1 MLHSINQ
8 RLMVYIG
15 IIVLIV
21 CAALGGVSYYNSS
34 QLLQTSI
41 EQTLPG
47 KAEDGAKLIARGVKA
62 QLAVLNS
69 IAVRGEIKGM
79 DWAAQFPVLQ
89 AENERLGYKLIGVA
103 APDGIMKTIDG
114 NMVDISNR
122 DYFLKAISGESSMND
137 PIISKVDSSLLIP
150 ISCPIENNG
159 TITGVLVGCLDI
171 SVLSTITNDIS
182 FGSSGYAYML
192 DGKGTKIAHP
202 DYTLVTAQDNTI
214 EKAKTDPNLKSLA
227 ELETLMINGE
237 NHFGQ
242 YSYNGITY
250 EMAFA
255 PIKDTGWSAAIVCDK
270 SEVMAGLGGLK
281 NASFIASIIALLLG
295 LGLAFFTGRQI
306 SQPIVRAAEH
316 ARVMATGDFSVEVSP
331 EFLKSKDE
339 IGDLS
344 RAFNEINV
352 KIREI
357 IRGIAAQSNDVASA
371 SEELAA
377 SSENIGANMEE
388 VSASTEE
395 IAAGMQEVSAA
406 AEEISAS
413 GQEIGA
419 ALEQVEEQ
427 TKLGYQQSS
436 EIETRAL
443 KVQHQAQESRIQAE
457 GVYSGIKDAVIKA
470 IQEAKVVAEISSLA
484 ESIAGIADQ
493 TNLLALNAAIEA
505 ARAGE
510 HGRGFAVVAEEVRK
524 LAEDSSQSVLN
535 IQSLTKQVQVSIGN
549 LTDHA
554 NELLAF
560 INDEVIPDYD
570 QMVNTG
576 AQYKEDSD
584 IIADLVQ
591 NVSDSVKDV
600 TSSAQEI
607 NKAISNTAATIQQ
620 TAASSQE
627 IAKGSEQA
635 AGGAMDVNTAAKKM
649 AENAEQL
656 NELIQQFKIQ

>member
-21 CAALGGVSYYNSS
+21 CSALGGVSYYNSS

-41 EQTLPG
+41 EETLPG
-47 KAEDGAKLIARGVKA
+47 KAEDAAKLIARGVKA
-62 QLAVLNS
+62 QLAVLDS
-69 IAVRGEIKGM
+69 IAVRTEITGM
-79 DWAAQFPVLQ
+79 DWDAQFPVLQ

-103 APDGIMKTIDG
+103 ALDGVLKTIDG
-114 NMVDISNR
+114 NVVDISDR
-122 DYFLKAISGESSMND
+122 DYFRKAISGESSMND
-137 PIISKVDSSLLIP
+137 PIISKIDSSLLIP
-150 ISCPIENNG
+150 ISCPIEDNG

-171 SVLSTITNDIS
+171 SVLSTITNDIA
-182 FGSSGYAYML
+182 FGSTGYAYLL
-192 DGKGTKIAHP
+192 DSKGTKLAHP
-202 DYTLVTAQDNTI
+202 DYALVLGQDNTI
-214 EKAKTDPNLKSLA
+214 EKAQTDPKLEPLA
-227 ELETLMINGE
+227 ELETLMIQGE

-242 YSYNGITY
+242 YTSNGITY

-255 PIKDTGWSAAIVCDK
+255 PIEGTGWSAAIICDR

-281 NASFIASIIALLLG
+281 TTSFIASIMALLLG
-295 LGLAFFTGRQI
+295 LGLAFFMGRQI
-306 SQPIVRAAEH
+306 SKPIVMAAEH
-316 ARVMATGDFSVEVSP
+316 ARVMATGDFSVDVPP
-331 EFLKSKDE
+331 EFMKSKDE

-371 SEELAA
+371 SEELSA
-377 SSENIGANMEE
+377 SSQNIGASMEE

-427 TKLGYQQSS
+427 AKLGYQQSS
-436 EIETRAL
+436 EIEARAVI
-443 KVQHQAQESRIQAE
+443 VQHQAQESRIQAE

-470 IQEAKVVAEISSLA
+470 IQEAKVVDEISSLA

-510 HGRGFAVVAEEVRK
+510 QGRGFAVVAEEVRK
-524 LAEDSSQSVLN
+524 LAEDSSQAVLN

-549 LTDHA
+549 LTEHS
-554 NELLAF
+554 NKLLSF

-570 QMVNTG
+570 QMVNIG
-576 AQYKEDSD
+576 SQYKEDSD
-584 IIADLVQ
+584 IVADLVQ
-591 NVSDSVKDV
+591 NVSNSIKDV
-600 TSSAQEI
+600 ASSAQEI
-607 NKAISNTAATIQQ
+607 NHAISNTAATIQQ

-635 AGGAMDVNTAAKKM
+635 ASGAMDINTAAKKM
-649 AENAEQL
+649 AENAEKL
-656 NELIQQFKIQ
+656 NELIQQFKI